1 MKTGPD
7 KKWLLNSCCVYLQIH
22 EKGTCDG
29 LVHRHKPEKVFKG
42 CCSLSRCVHVA
53 LNSFLCTFI
62 TCEWVGVQLPVARVL
77 FKEVDTTG
85 AQRDG
90 GKREKVCSVHILWW
104 YPSLSF
110 PTSPP
115 AFPPCLSIS
124 SLPPSPPSP
133 LPPAFLL
140 IHLFLYQGKS
150 VPVLCLE
157 GFHQLLQTVNI
168 RYPNKMDTFLTSV
181 NPTIEE
187 DTGKNERVH
196 FFVRHFQVH

>member
-1 MKTGPD
+1 M
-7 KKWLLNSCCVYLQIH
+7 QIH
-22 EKGTCDG
+22 EKGMCDG

-53 LNSFLCTFI
+53 LNSFVRTCI
-62 TCEWVGVQLPVARVL
+62 TCEWVGVQFPVARVL
-77 FKEVDTTG
+77 FKQVDTTG

-90 GKREKVCSVHILWW
+90 GKKEKVRSVHIFMM
-104 YPSLSF
+104 F
-110 PTSPP
+110 PSPP
-115 AFPPCLSIS
+115 PLRLSLPASRSLPFPPHL
-124 SLPPSPPSP
+124 LPPSPPPPSP

-140 IHLFLYQGKS
+140 IPLFLYQGKS